1 MEEKQEEK
9 DMEETDTEE
18 KDMEERH
25 SEERKGTAS
34 KAKEEASKDGT
45 KEAEKVKEVCMSST
59 YGEADKDTA
68 MAQVTGI
75 GGRSHSLGVTADY
88 VHLGV

>member
-1 MEEKQEEK
+1 MEERQAEK
-9 DMEETDTEE
+9 DMGETVTEE
-18 KDMEERH
+18 KDM
-25 SEERKGTAS
+25 EERKGTAS